1 MSIKFVLYCIVCQ
14 ESGLTTHILRKQSV
28 IKATSPCYVKN
39 QVQQL
44 IITDMDFKYYL
55 TFEMIHF
62 ITLQTYHK

>member
-1 MSIKFVLYCIVCQ
+1 M
-14 ESGLTTHILRKQSV
+14 

-44 IITDMDFKYYL
+44 IIITDMDFKYYL
-55 TFEMIHF
+55 PFEMIHF